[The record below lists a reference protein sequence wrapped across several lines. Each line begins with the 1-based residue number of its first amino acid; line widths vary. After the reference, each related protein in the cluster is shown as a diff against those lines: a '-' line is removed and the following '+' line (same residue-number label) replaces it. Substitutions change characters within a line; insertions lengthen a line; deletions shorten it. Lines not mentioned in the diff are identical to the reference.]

1 MALVL
6 DPLYIVNLTLCI
18 IILVLGVF
26 GYRKKGN
33 PVQLYVGI
41 AFGLFGVS
49 HLATILG
56 LKTDLEPFLII
67 VRIAA
72 YVVVVFA
79 LYNILTRRHNAAQ
92 TATKQ

>member
-18 IILVLGVF
+18 IILVLGIF

-33 PVQLYVGI
+33 LAPLYVGI

-49 HLATILG
+49 HMATILG
-56 LKTDLEPFLII
+56 LKDALEVFLIVI
-67 VRIAA
+67 RTVA
-72 YVVVVFA
+72 YLAVVFA
-79 LYNILTRRHNAAQ
+79 LYTILKR
-92 TATKQ
+92 

>member
-6 DPLYIVNLTLCI
+6 DPIYVVNLTLCI
-18 IILVLGVF
+18 IILLLGFF

-33 PVQLYVGI
+33 PTPLYVGI

-56 LKTDLEPFLII
+56 LKDAFEAFLIVI
-67 VRIAA
+67 RTAA
-72 YVVVVFA
+72 YLAVIFA
-79 LYNILTRRHNAAQ
+79 LYTILNRRS
-92 TATKQ
+92 

>member
-6 DPLYIVNLTLCI
+6 DPLFIVNLTLCI
-18 IILVLGVF
+18 IILMLGIF

-33 PVQLYVGI
+33 PAPLYVGI

-56 LKTDLEPFLII
+56 LKDALEIFLIVI
-67 VRIAA
+67 RTVA
-72 YVVVVFA
+72 YLAVIFA
-79 LYNILTRRHNAAQ
+79 LYTILKRRS
-92 TATKQ
+92 